1 MEDKKGKNEEFREKQ
16 RTIMQ
21 NISELCEKYPEV
33 KGNYTLLYQRYVRYF
48 CGLRWFV
55 KWELLHEL
63 PSPESITRAFRKLKE
78 DGTVQETLKTAARR
92 DEQQQLYR
100 RNSNKL

>member
-1 MEDKKGKNEEFREKQ
+1 METD
-16 RTIMQ
+16 
-21 NISELCEKYPEV
+21 NIFVERKRSIKLNVKLLVELYPEV
-33 KGNYTLLYQRYVRYF
+33 TGNYTLLYQRYVWYF
-48 CGLRWFV
+48 CGIKWFIPFS
-55 KWELLHEL
+55 LLKSL